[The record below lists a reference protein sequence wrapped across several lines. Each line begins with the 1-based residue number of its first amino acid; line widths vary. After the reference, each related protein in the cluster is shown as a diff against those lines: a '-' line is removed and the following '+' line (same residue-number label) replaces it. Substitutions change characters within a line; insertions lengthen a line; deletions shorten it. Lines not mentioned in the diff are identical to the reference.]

1 MGKRRF
7 ELVEG
12 TSSKFW
18 TVWIDGTKV
27 HTEYGRIG
35 AAGRETIKDEKT
47 AAAAKK
53 LHDALVAEKTKKGYR
68 EAASGKKA
76 APAKKA
82 AMPPANSA
90 KSAASSGDHAALI
103 AKIEK
108 KAKAAGIALAPGASE
123 KTLLAAEKA
132 LGQKLPDE
140 VRAFYRAHDGAT
152 DDPAVRGRQLLSL
165 KGVLGQWKIWKDL
178 YDEGTFGEND
188 HSEPGK
194 GVQQKWWIP
203 EWIPV
208 TYDYS
213 GNHEIL
219 DLAPGK
225 GGTHGQILDF
235 WHDDPTRKVVKKSF
249 LAWLAAAEW
258 GED

>member
-18 TVWIDGTKV
+18 SIWLDGTKV
-27 HTEYGRIG
+27 CTEYGRIG
-35 AAGRETIKDEKT
+35 TAGRITIKDEKT

-68 EAASGKKA
+68 EQ
-76 APAKKA
+76 AK
-82 AMPPANSA
+82 ST
-90 KSAASSGDHAALI
+90 KSAAPVGDHAALI

-108 KAKAAGIALAPGASE
+108 KAKAAGIALAAGASE
-123 KTLLAAEKA
+123 KELLAAEKA
-132 LGQKLPDE
+132 IGQKLPDE
-140 VRAFYRAHDGAT
+140 VRAFYRAHDGAQ